1 MRGDE
6 SRIQA
11 ISERPYRVGFD
22 VHDLP
27 GKAKGLLGVA
37 SVGGGWC
44 RTHGPDYKATAL
56 EAGFPSAATLLPETD
71 LPIVMLNCTDF
82 DYIPV
87 MHDTLNIT
95 LILLATA
102 VLVVVLFRR
111 LNMPAILGYLMVG
124 AIIGPNALA
133 WVPDTAGTRHLAE
146 IGVVFLM
153 FSIGL
158 EFSLAQLMTMRR
170 LVFGLGGAQVVITMA
185 AALAIGMAAGLS
197 WQAGLILGGV
207 VAMSSTAIISK
218 VLSDSLQLHSAHG
231 RQIMGVL
238 LFQDLAVVPLLVL
251 IPALTL
257 PPDALAFAV
266 SIALLKAAAV
276 LALILFVGQRV
287 MRPLFTLIAAQKSSE
302 LFVLAVLL
310 VTLGLAW
317 FTELAGLSLALG
329 AFMAGMLISETEYR
343 YQVEDYIKPFRDLL
357 LGLFFVTIGM
367 LLDFTVILD
376 RWVLVALVL
385 TALLALKFFIIYSL
399 VRYFGSD
406 RAVSMRSALALAP
419 AGEFGF
425 VLLSLA
431 GNVQLFAPESLQVVL
446 AAMLISMLATPV
458 ILLNTE
464 RIVLK
469 FSAGE
474 WDTRAMAL
482 HDLAVKSMA
491 ARGHVII
498 CGYGRS
504 GQSLAR
510 FLEKEE
516 IRVIALDSD
525 PQRVRQAAA
534 AGESVVFGDAGRREA
549 LTAAGLPRAAAV
561 VVSFADT
568 PRALSILS
576 HVHELR
582 PDIPVIVRTF
592 DDSDI
597 DTLRKGGATEIVA
610 EVVEGSLML
619 ATQTML
625 LLGSPPNRVLRR
637 LREVR
642 GERYEFMRGFFPGA
656 TDVDDLEFDLTQPR
670 LQSLMLEE
678 RAFAVGKRISQLGL
692 EDAHAHI
699 TAIRRR
705 GVRHV
710 NPPGDFRLEAADV
723 LILAGTPEALGKAE
737 IILLQGK

>member
-1 MRGDE
+1 M
-6 SRIQA
+6 A
-11 ISERPYRVGFD
+11 CW
-22 VHDLP
+22 H
-27 GKAKGLLGVA
+27 
-37 SVGGGWC
+37 
-44 RTHGPDYKATAL
+44 ATA
-56 EAGFPSAATLLPETD
+56 SLPV
-71 LPIVMLNCTDF
+71 LSIVMMTCADF
-82 DYIPV
+82 DYSLV
-87 MHDTLNIT
+87 MHDSLNIT

-124 AIIGPNALA
+124 AIIGPHALG

-170 LVFGLGGAQVVITMA
+170 LVLGLGGAQVVVTMLVT
-185 AALAIGMAAGLS
+185 LAIGLAAGLS
-197 WQAGLILGGV
+197 WQVGLILGGV

-251 IPALTL
+251 IPALAL
-257 PPDALAFAV
+257 PPEALAAAV
-266 SIALLKAAAV
+266 SVALLKAAAV
-276 LALILFVGQRV
+276 LTLILFVGQRV
-287 MRPLFTLIAAQKSSE
+287 MRPLFTLIAAQRSSE

-317 FTELAGLSLALG
+317 VTELAGLSLALG

-343 YQVEDYIKPFRDLL
+343 YQVEDYIKPFRDVL

-367 LLDFTVILD
+367 LLDVAVILD

-385 TALLALKFFIIYSL
+385 VALVALKFFILFALSRL
-399 VRYFGSD
+399 FGSD
-406 RAVSMRSALALAP
+406 RAVALRSALALAP

-431 GNVQLFAPESLQVVL
+431 GNVQLLAPDTLQIVL
-446 AAMLISMLATPV
+446 AAMLISMLATPL
-458 ILLNTE
+458 ILHNTE

-474 WDTRAMAL
+474 WDMRAMAL
-482 HDLAVKSMA
+482 HDLAVKTMA

-516 IRVIALDSD
+516 IRIIALDSD

-534 AGESVVFGDAGRREA
+534 AGESVVFGDAARREV

-637 LREVR
+637 LREAR
-642 GERYEFMRGFFPGA
+642 GERYEFMRAFFPGA
-656 TDVDDLEFDLTQPR
+656 TDVDDPEFDSSQPR
-670 LQSLMLEE
+670 FQSILLE
-678 RAFAVGKRISQLGL
+678 AGAAAVGKPISALDL
-692 EDAHAHI
+692 AAAHAQI
-699 TAIRRR
+699 TLVRRR

-710 NPPGDFRLEAADV
+710 SPPGDFLLEAGDV

-737 IILLQGK
+737 IALLQGT